1 MAVRNDL
8 HAAFVP
14 RFAKS
19 ARTRLTRALA
29 DIHNHVHAETP
40 RTVSDL
46 HTIAGDAGLLG
57 LRQIAE
63 LARSCED
70 AARSA
75 QKSCDDAEL
84 DHLADMLGELSDSI
98 DLLSPRV

>member
-1 MAVRNDL
+1 MRNDL
-8 HAAFVP
+8 LAAFVP

-19 ARTRLTRALA
+19 ARTRLSRALA
-29 DIHNHVHAETP
+29 DVRNHVHAETP

-57 LRQIAE
+57 LRHIAE

-70 AARSA
+70 AARNA
-75 QKSCDDAEL
+75 QKSCNDADL
-84 DHLADMLGELSDSI
+84 DHLADMIGELSDSI
-98 DLLSPRV
+98 DLVSPRV

>member
-1 MAVRNDL
+1 L
-8 HAAFVP
+8 LAAFVP

-29 DIHNHVHAETP
+29 DIRKHVHAETP

-57 LRQIAE
+57 LRHIAD

-70 AARSA
+70 AARNA
-75 QKSCDDAEL
+75 QKSCDDADL
-84 DHLADMLGELSDSI
+84 DLLADMIGELSDSI

>member
-19 ARTRLTRALA
+19 ARVRLSRALA
-29 DIHNHVHAETP
+29 DTRNHVHAETP
-40 RTVSDL
+40 RTVADL

-75 QKSCDDAEL
+75 QKSCDDAAL

-98 DLLSPRV
+98 ELLSPRA